1 MSLQLEMSGIALRG
15 RRENALKAISLRV
28 EEGSLYALAGNRGS
42 GNSQLLQIAAGLLRP
57 DSGKVRV
64 CGLDLADRSARKRL
78 PPKIGYM
85 AAISGQD
92 PELTVLESMEFFSH
106 AYGITGLSG
115 REAALRLLRETG
127 MERLTD
133 ERCGTLPL
141 SVRRKLDLVRTML
154 HRPKLLLLDR
164 PFAGMDRREAA
175 SSRTILRQA
184 AAEGMTVVFTA
195 DTMAECMNLCTEMT
209 VLAGGRRIGAG
220 TAGEIAAR
228 FRERSP
234 IYMEVADGEEIVRQI
249 LSQEENVR
257 AVKEYGKMFRFD
269 FAGSPL
275 EESELLCTMLE
286 AGAVIPSFQRRLS
299 VPEEALWEKEP
310 SGILFGA
317 ETEEEENEENTSESG
332 V

>member
-78 PPKIGYM
+78 PSKIGYM

-249 LSQEENVR
+249 LSQEGREQSN
-257 AVKEYGKMFRFD
+257 KD
-269 FAGSPL
+269 FVGRLWVSK
-275 EESELLCTMLE
+275 
-286 AGAVIPSFQRRLS
+286 GACYARTEHFQ
-299 VPEEALWEKEP
+299 EALECLQQAFVMTRDNTLPEKMYLLNVMMGRDELQLIQEDAP
-310 SGILFGA
+310 LSMS
-317 ETEEEENEENTSESG
+317 NP
-332 V
+332 

>member
-78 PPKIGYM
+78 PSKIGYM

-257 AVKEYGKMFRFD
+257 AVTEDGKMFRFD